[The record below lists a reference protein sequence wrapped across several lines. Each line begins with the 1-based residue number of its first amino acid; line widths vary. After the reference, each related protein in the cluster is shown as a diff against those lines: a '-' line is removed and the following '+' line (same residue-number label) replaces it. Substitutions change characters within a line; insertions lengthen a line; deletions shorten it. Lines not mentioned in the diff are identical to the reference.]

1 MKTIIYQR
9 IFKRYFFGMLLILSF
24 QLYAQ
29 ESANENFPTPGV
41 FSDTGWESS
50 VSPFLEL
57 GGKGWISMNVDF
69 RLKETFAFSLG
80 VAGIEEGWAP
90 NIMGYYFGGK
100 RSRLEI
106 GGGLS
111 ANFNAGELY
120 NMFIHGVI
128 GYRSQ
133 KKKGILF
140 RAGFTPMLAIPL
152 ADEAKYAVIP
162 WAGISLGYSF

>member
-1 MKTIIYQR
+1 MKSHLIAGIVKSSLSGLFG
-9 IFKRYFFGMLLILSF
+9 IFLL
-24 QLYAQ
+24 QLQAQ
-29 ESANENFPTPGV
+29 ESENF
-41 FSDTGWESS
+41 SS
-50 VSPFLEL
+50 PAISPFIEL
-57 GGKGWISMNVDF
+57 GGKGWMSMNVDF

-80 VAGIEEGWAP
+80 IAGIEEGWAP

-111 ANFNAGELY
+111 TNFNAGEFY

-128 GYRSQ
+128 GYRYQ
-133 KKKGILF
+133 KKKGLLF
-140 RAGFTPMLAIPL
+140 RAGFTPMFVIPL
-152 ADEAKYAVIP
+152 TEEVKSAVIP